1 MDSELTVTLS
11 VRDGAAACDFYREA
25 FGATELNRVTSPDG
39 DVVGELTVGGAR
51 FFVADEAPEYG
62 NVSPPRP
69 TECSV
74 RIGLLVADPDALVE
88 RAVAAGATVVAPVSD
103 QDYGYRLGRI
113 VDPFGHHWEIAR
125 PLEH

>member
-11 VRDGAAACDFYREA
+11 VRDGAAACDFYRAA
-25 FGATELNRVTSPDG
+25 FGAAELNRLTSPDG
-39 DVVGELTVGGAR
+39 DVVGEFAVGRAR

-62 NVSPPRP
+62 NVSPPTP

-74 RIGLLVADPDALVE
+74 RVGLFVEDPDALVE
-88 RAVAAGATVVAPVSD
+88 RAVAAGATVVAPVED

-125 PLEH
+125 PLHG